1 MSGAGGA
8 ATWTGQNGTVT
19 PVWTT
24 PHRSTPVDAVVTL
37 PGSKSITARALIL
50 AALADGPSRLV
61 RPLRARDTDLMA
73 GGLRALGVDIAEDGA
88 DWLVTPLPL
97 RGPAEI
103 DAGLAG
109 TVLRFLP
116 PVAALATGPVAFD
129 GDPRLRDR
137 PNAGLLSGL
146 RALGVEIDDG
156 GRGRAPFTVQ
166 GTGRVRG
173 GAVEV
178 DASESS
184 QIVSGLLLAAP
195 HFDDGLDLASAGALP
210 SMPHVR
216 MTVTTLRSHG
226 VEVTD
231 TDRGWRVSP
240 GPIAARDVVIE
251 PDLSNAAPFLAAA
264 LVTGGRVTV
273 RDWPEVTT
281 QPGAQL
287 DGLLSN
293 MGAQVTRT
301 AIGLE
306 VTGTGS
312 IAPLVADLSEV
323 GELTPV
329 LAALCALADAP
340 SRLTGIGHL
349 RGHET
354 DRLQALDEVLTA
366 IGARVEQLPDGLVI
380 EPGPR
385 RAALL
390 DSYADH
396 RMVHAAA
403 VLGLAIE
410 GVRAG
415 DPGAVAK
422 TLPDF
427 VERWDAL
434 VSEPIGAGR

>member
-1 MSGAGGA
+1 VSE
-8 ATWTGQNGTVT
+8 
-19 PVWTT
+19 VWST
-24 PHRSTPVDAVVTL
+24 PHPTAPVDAVVTL

-50 AALADGPSRLV
+50 AALADGPSRLI

-73 GGLRALGVDIAEDGA
+73 AGLRALGTRIEDDGA
-88 DWLVTPLPL
+88 DWLVTPGPL
-97 RGPAEI
+97 RGPAQV

-116 PVAALATGPVAFD
+116 PAAALADGPVTVD
-129 GDPRLRDR
+129 GDERLRDR
-137 PNAGLLSGL
+137 PNAGLIAAL
-146 RALGVEIDDG
+146 RHLGVRIEDD
-156 GRGRAPFTVQ
+156 GRGRAPFTVH
-166 GTGRVRG
+166 GTGRVLG
-173 GAVEV
+173 GRVRV

-184 QIVSGLLLAAP
+184 QIVSGLLLAAGR
-195 HFDDGLDLASAGALP
+195 FEQGLELSLTGALP
-210 SMPHVR
+210 SMPHVD
-216 MTVTTLRSHG
+216 MTVTTLREHG
-226 VEVTD
+226 VGVEATV
-231 TDRGWRVSP
+231 RGWRVTP
-240 GPIAARDVVIE
+240 GPIAALDRVIE

-273 RDWPEVTT
+273 RDWPTVTT

-287 DGLLSN
+287 DRLLSI
-293 MGAQVTRT
+293 MGAEVTRT
-301 AIGLE
+301 SEGLQ
-306 VTGTGS
+306 VTGSGT
-312 IAPLVADLSEV
+312 IAPLSADLSEV

-329 LAALCALADAP
+329 LAALCALADGP

-366 IGARVEQLPDGLVI
+366 VGASVEQLPDGLVI

-385 RAALL
+385 RPALL

-403 VLGLAIE
+403 VLGLAID
-410 GVRAG
+410 GVEAG
-415 DPGAVAK
+415 NPGAVAK

-427 VERWDAL
+427 RERW
-434 VSEPIGAGR
+434 AGLLGSPAEVGS

>member
-1 MSGAGGA
+1 MRFVGPGRILP
-8 ATWTGQNGTVT
+8 VT
-19 PVWTT
+19 EVWTT
-24 PHRSTPVDAVVTL
+24 PHRSAPVDAVVSL

-50 AALADGPSRLV
+50 AALSDGPSRIV

-73 GGLRALGVDIAEDGA
+73 GGLRALGVGIAEDGA
-88 DWLVTPLPL
+88 DWVVTPGRL
-97 RGPAEI
+97 RGPAEV

-116 PVAALATGPVAFD
+116 PVAALADGPVRVD

-137 PNAGLLSGL
+137 PNAGLLAGL

-156 GRGRAPFTVQ
+156 GRGRAPFTVH

-184 QIVSGLLLAAP
+184 QVVSGLLLAAAR
-195 HFDDGLDLASAGALP
+195 FDEGIDLAVAGELP
-210 SMPHVR
+210 SMPHVE
-216 MTVTTLRSHG
+216 MTVTTLREHG
-226 VEVTD
+226 VEVTA
-231 TDRGWRVSP
+231 TERGWQVAP
-240 GPIAARDVVIE
+240 GPIAARDVVVE

-287 DGLLSN
+287 DKLFTQ
-293 MGAQVTRT
+293 MGAHVARTAEGLQVTGADTIR
-301 AIGLE
+301 
-306 VTGTGS
+306 
-312 IAPLVADLSEV
+312 PLVADLGEV

-329 LAALCALADAP
+329 LAALCALADGT
-340 SRLTGIGHL
+340 SRLTGIAHL

-366 IGARVEQLPDGLVI
+366 VGATVTQLPDGLVV
-380 EPGPR
+380 EPGPP
-385 RAALL
+385 RAAQV
-390 DSYADH
+390 DSYSDH

-403 VLGLAIE
+403 VLGLAVE
-410 GVRAG
+410 GVTVT
-415 DPGAVAK
+415 DPGAVSK

-427 VERWDAL
+427 LERWADL
-434 VSEPIGAGR
+434 VGATAGVGS

>member
-1 MSGAGGA
+1 VR
-8 ATWTGQNGTVT
+8 TGQVEQVT
-19 PVWTT
+19 HAWPT
-24 PHRSTPVDAVVTL
+24 PHRTAPLDAVVAL
-37 PGSKSITARALIL
+37 PGSKSITARALVL
-50 AALADGPSRLV
+50 AALAEGPSRIV

-73 GGLRALGVDIAEDGA
+73 AGLRTLGVGIAEDGA
-88 DWLVTPLPL
+88 DWVVTPGPL
-97 RGPAEI
+97 RGPAEV

-116 PVAALATGPVAFD
+116 PVAALADGPVRVD

-137 PNAGLLSGL
+137 PNAGLLAGL

-156 GRGRAPFTVQ
+156 GRGRAPFTVH

-184 QIVSGLLLAAP
+184 QVVSGLLLAAAR
-195 HFDDGLDLASAGALP
+195 FDEGIDLAVAGELP
-210 SMPHVR
+210 SMPHVE
-216 MTVTTLRSHG
+216 MTVTTLREHG
-226 VEVTD
+226 VEVTA
-231 TDRGWRVSP
+231 TERGWRVAP
-240 GPIAARDVVIE
+240 GPIAAREVVIE

-287 DGLLSN
+287 DRLFTA
-293 MGAQVTRT
+293 MGAEVARTAEGLQVTGGAR
-301 AIGLE
+301 IR
-306 VTGTGS
+306 
-312 IAPLVADLSEV
+312 PLVADLGEV

-329 LAALCALADAP
+329 VAALCALADGT
-340 SRLTGIGHL
+340 SRLTGIAHL

-366 IGARVEQLPDGLVI
+366 VGASVTQLPDGLVV
-380 EPGPR
+380 EPGPH
-385 RAALL
+385 RAAQV

-403 VLGLAIE
+403 VLGLAVE
-410 GVRAG
+410 GVTVT
-415 DPGAVAK
+415 DPGAVSK

-427 VERWDAL
+427 CERWADL
-434 VSEPIGAGR
+434 VGATTGVGS